1 MVINVETFRI
11 IILSIITISAFVIFL
26 FALIGKKTFKTLLL
40 NIFAGLCMLLIFKL
54 LSPFLGFNIAVNK
67 YTVIGCGVFGVPALI
82 GFLLLNILF
91 I

>member
-1 MVINVETFRI
+1 MEYYKIV
-11 IILSIITISAFVIFL
+11 ILSIILISAFFILIF
-26 FALIGKKTFKTLLL
+26 AIIGKKTFKTLLL

-82 GFLLLNILF
+82 GFLLLNIIF

>member
-1 MVINVETFRI
+1 MEYYKI
-11 IILSIITISAFVIFL
+11 IILSMIIISAFFILIF
-26 FALIGKKTFKTLLL
+26 AVIGKNTLKTLLL